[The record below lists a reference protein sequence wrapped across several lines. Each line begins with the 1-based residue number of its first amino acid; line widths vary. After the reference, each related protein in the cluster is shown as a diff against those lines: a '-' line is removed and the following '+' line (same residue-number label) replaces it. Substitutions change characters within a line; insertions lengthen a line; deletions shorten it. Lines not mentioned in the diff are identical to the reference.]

1 MSPTQTAAESA
12 PVVGPRRRHTVL
24 AVAIAVAVVAG
35 VLFVVLATREPG
47 RNTFADSPLVG
58 RVAPPLA
65 GETVDGDAFD
75 LDDQRGRWVVVNFF
89 ATWCAPCRQEHPEL
103 VSFSERHAT
112 EGDAV
117 VVSVVYDD
125 DAAQVRDFFADNG
138 GDWPVVA
145 GDAGAIALDWGV
157 AGVPESYLVDPVGF
171 VRGKVIGG
179 VTSSGLDR
187 FLDQLQDGGGGG

>member
-1 MSPTQTAAESA
+1 MDTLAETAS
-12 PVVGPRRRHTVL
+12 VVGPRRRHTVL
-24 AVAIAVAVVAG
+24 IVAIAVAVIALL
-35 VLFVVLATREPG
+35 LFVVLATREPG

-58 RVAPPLA
+58 GVAPALT
-65 GETVDGDAFD
+65 GETIEGDEFD

-103 VSFSERHAT
+103 VSFAERHEAA
-112 EGDAV
+112 GDAV

-125 DAAQVRDFFADNG
+125 DAGEVREFFADNG

-145 GDAGAIALDWGV
+145 GDTGAIALDWGV
-157 AGVPESYLVDPVGF
+157 AGVPESYIVDPLGF

-187 FLDQLQDGGGGG
+187 ALDRLQGGG